1 MIHPHN
7 EHLSFARLYNS
18 CNYIKRLNLFPYSLN
33 HIHAIFNL
41 LTCTIT
47 LYLSTIIICYLTW
60 TELSSKVAQI
70 HVCVYSYAFRET
82 YKEKQTHFSI
92 LGHIR
97 SVQVTKDSSDD
108 NVLITYY
115 FVNSYEVSSINI
127 QKQLDRNH
135 FYAHFRW
142 KGKRNKHTLRICEIN
157 EW

>member
-7 EHLSFARLYNS
+7 ERLSFARLYNS

-47 LYLSTIIICYLTW
+47 LYLSIIIICYLTW
-60 TELSSKVAQI
+60 TELNCLQKQNKYTFVFILMHSER
-70 HVCVYSYAFRET
+70 HN
-82 YKEKQTHFSI
+82 KEKQTPFSI

-115 FVNSYEVSSINI
+115 FVNSYEVSCINI
-127 QKQLDRNH
+127 QKQLDWNH
-135 FYAHFRW
+135 FYAHFGW
-142 KGKRNKHTLRICEIN
+142 KGKRNKHTSYM
-157 EW
+157 